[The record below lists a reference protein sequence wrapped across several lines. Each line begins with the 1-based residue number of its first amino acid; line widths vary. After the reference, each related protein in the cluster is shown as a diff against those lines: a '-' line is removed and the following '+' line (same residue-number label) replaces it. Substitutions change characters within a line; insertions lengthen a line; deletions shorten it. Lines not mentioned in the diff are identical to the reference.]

1 MVIFDAFG
9 ETSSIAVEW
18 TLERILQPGDVLT
31 HLGILRQ
38 TVTGIAKLM
47 PQKGTQ
53 QSFVGNQDE
62 EICKKL
68 KLYSLILSDA
78 NLNFVSPLFILR
90 RGFGQ
95 RHDPH
100 SKHHGFMFK
109 ALKGGTSNNSVT
121 VDPDP
126 SENAA
131 VLSRRENWMKPTLQS
146 SWIKRKLTTDEVIA
160 KVPKLGSSALPL
172 CKHKPRDF
180 KRQTREFTHAELEEA
195 TDNFSHA
202 NFLAEGGFGFVYKG
216 VLKGGQHIAVKKHKL
231 ASRQGGKEFC
241 AEVKVL
247 SGAQHRNQ
255 DFASRMA
262 RECSFTS
269 LYATSHSTITYLG
282 DKNTVV
288 PWCARQGI
296 ALGAARAM
304 RYLHEE
310 CWVGTITHRVLLTH
324 DYAPMVTN
332 LPLLLYHFY
341 MVGDFGLARWPT
353 SSQPAVE
360 TKVFGFK
367 YRES

>member
-38 TVTGIAKLM
+38 TVTGIAKL
-47 PQKGTQ
+47 
-53 QSFVGNQDE
+53 
-62 EICKKL
+62 I
-68 KLYSLILSDA
+68 
-78 NLNFVSPLFILR
+78 SPLFILR

-255 DFASRMA
+255 DFASRM
-262 RECSFTS
+262 
-269 LYATSHSTITYLG
+269 G

-360 TKVFGFK
+360 TKVLRVLEGERGEAPTIALTHLGSHNQEPDSTSSKQYHAQKSEQAKLDFASQH
-367 YRES
+367 ES